1 MHINLLKLPCFFSIF
16 NKKLY
21 SSKNSSLKDM
31 TVTEDML
38 ANGDKLVDMRLPK
51 GTLVMIIKRGQEYI
65 VPNGTVNLHVG
76 DKLLLIS
83 EN

>member
-1 MHINLLKLPCFFSIF
+1 MLYFPCEIAEEI
-16 NKKLY
+16 
-21 SSKNSSLKDM
+21 NSSLKDM

-38 ANGDKLVDMRLPK
+38 ANGDKLVDMKLPK